1 MLKFKYRDDPKASKN
16 KLKIR
21 TQFPVEWIFSPIYV
35 KTWGEKYMRCS
46 FFWLSVH
53 VCLCVCL
60 IDWRRVCPQRWI
72 KNSNTLEI
80 ININKDKSLYSALIS
95 QDFQRAFDYTPWQ
108 GNIGFSGI
116 HGCSNLMYQLDPIF
130 YWFIIYPFIL
140 ISCINSRDTITR
152 TPARDRC
159 FSGKCYNNIVWND
172 YNSVA
177 FNYS

>member
-21 TQFPVEWIFSPIYV
+21 TIFPVEWIFSPIYV

-60 IDWRRVCPQRWI
+60 IDWRRVCPQRWL

-80 ININKDKSLYSALIS
+80 INVNKDKSLYSALIS

-108 GNIGFSGI
+108 GNIGFFWNTWVLQFNVSTWSDI
-116 HGCSNLMYQLDPIF
+116 LLVYTT
-130 YWFIIYPFIL
+130 FIL
-140 ISCINSRDTITR
+140 TSCINSRATISR
-152 TPARDRC
+152 IPARDRC
-159 FSGKCYNNIVWND
+159 FSGKCYNNIVCND